1 MRLPAIKGMT
11 DRGLAAALPKRP
23 SGKPTHYIRGRAPV
37 RIGSCSLR
45 GMGSH
50 ATVALGISGEKLAC
64 DELARRGYA
73 VLATRY
79 RTRVGEIDIIAQDGP
94 TLVFV
99 EVKTRSSD
107 DFGIPAEAVTW
118 RKQRRIVTMARWY
131 LSEKRLH
138 GCLCRFD
145 VVTVLCRPG
154 LVPEVDLVKNAFM
167 AS

>member
-1 MRLPAIKGMT
+1 MR
-11 DRGLAAALPKRP
+11 RRQ
-23 SGKPTHYIRGRAPV
+23 SGKPHHYIRGRRSR
-37 RIGSCSLR
+37 RIASCSLR
-45 GMGSH
+45 TRGSH
-50 ATVALGISGEKLAC
+50 ATVALGISGENLAC
-64 DELARRGYA
+64 HELTRQGYA
-73 VLATRY
+73 ILATRY
-79 RTRVGEIDIIAQDGP
+79 RTRVGEIDIIARDGE

-107 DFGIPAEAVTW
+107 DFGVPAEAVTW
-118 RKQRRIVTMARWY
+118 RKQRRIVTMAKRY

-154 LVPEVDLVKNAFM
+154 LLPVVEVVKNAFM